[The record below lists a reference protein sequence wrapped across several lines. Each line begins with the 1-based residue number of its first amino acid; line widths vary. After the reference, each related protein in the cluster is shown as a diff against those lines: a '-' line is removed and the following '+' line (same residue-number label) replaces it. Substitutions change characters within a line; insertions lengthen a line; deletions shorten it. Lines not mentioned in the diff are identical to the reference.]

1 VKKVFFILLLIP
13 FIGFAQLKKEVLFVG
28 NSYTYVNDLPN
39 LVKQIALSFGDTLLY
54 ESSTPGGSSFSAHST
69 NTQTLSKINQQ
80 QWDYVVLQAQSQ
92 EPSLSPGY
100 VNANVLPAAQILIDA
115 IESNSLCI
123 EPLFFMTWGR
133 KFGDA
138 SNCVPYPPVCTYL
151 GMQERLRTR
160 YLDMAFTDN
169 ASCSPVG
176 MAWKK
181 SIAQNPSL
189 ELYSPDESH
198 PSIYGSYLAACTF
211 YATIFKKSAV
221 GSTYWPNAIDS
232 ATAYSLQQIGSSTV
246 LDSLGVWNIFSADFT
261 YNQIGDSVS
270 FSNQSSN
277 YESVLWDFGDGQTST
292 LESPTHVYTLNGSYT
307 VTLTAF
313 TNTACVED
321 THTISITVNIIST
334 GIEQIK
340 VPSQLLEITDVLGR
354 KTNPINNVPLFYRFD
369 DGTVEKRINLDY

>member
-1 VKKVFFILLLIP
+1 M
-13 FIGFAQLKKEVLFVG
+13 G